1 MAKKLLLFLFIISC
15 TSSNDVLIQ
24 ETQSNTETTTTQ
36 TIVKQSLT
44 SEEILVDIFNAY
56 KTFSDDPVKA
66 VDIIWDYAHED
77 NKEITGPKE
86 RFAMMLASEPYDS
99 IIDLKDYSYETIF
112 ESEENIHYEIK
123 VLAQN
128 NNYFVITWVF
138 QKTLC
143 DQKPCW
149 RTIGVSQPE
158 YFDSGI

>member
-1 MAKKLLLFLFIISC
+1 MVKKLFLFLLIISC
-15 TSSNDVLIQ
+15 STTSEVIQIETESN
-24 ETQSNTETTTTQ
+24 SETTTTQ
-36 TIVKQSLT
+36 ASFKQSLT
-44 SEEILVDIFNAY
+44 SEEILIDIFNAY
-56 KTFSDDPVKA
+56 KTFSDDPIKA

-143 DQKPCW
+143 DEKPCW

>member
-1 MAKKLLLFLFIISC
+1 VVKKLFLFLLIISC
-15 TSSNDVLIQ
+15 STTTEVIQIETESNID
-24 ETQSNTETTTTQ
+24 TNTTQ
-36 TIVKQSLT
+36 TIVKQSST
-44 SEEILVDIFNAY
+44 SEEILIDIFNIY

-66 VDIIWDYAHED
+66 VDIIWGYAHED

-143 DQKPCW
+143 DEKPCW

>member
-1 MAKKLLLFLFIISC
+1 VAKKLFLFLLIISC
-15 TSSNDVLIQ
+15 TTTTDVLPIETESSSN
-24 ETQSNTETTTTQ
+24 TTTTQ
-36 TIVKQSLT
+36 TIIKQSLT
-44 SEEILVDIFNAY
+44 SEEILIDIFNAY
-56 KTFSDDPVKA
+56 KTFSDNPIQA
-66 VDIIWDYAHED
+66 VDTIWSYAHED

-112 ESEENIHYEIK
+112 ESEENVHYEIK

-143 DQKPCW
+143 DEKPCW

>member
-1 MAKKLLLFLFIISC
+1 MVKKLFLFLLIISC
-15 TSSNDVLIQ
+15 STTTEVIQIETESNID
-24 ETQSNTETTTTQ
+24 TNTTQ
-36 TIVKQSLT
+36 TIVKQSST
-44 SEEILVDIFNAY
+44 SEEILIDIFNIY

-66 VDIIWDYAHED
+66 VDIIWGYAHED

-86 RFAMMLASEPYDS
+86 RFATMLASEPYDS
-99 IIDLKDYSYETIF
+99 IIDLKNYSYETIF
-112 ESEENIHYEIK
+112 ESEENVHYEIK

-128 NNYFVITWVF
+128 NSYFVITWVF

-143 DQKPCW
+143 DEKPCW

>member
-1 MAKKLLLFLFIISC
+1 VAKKLFLFLLIISC
-15 TSSNDVLIQ
+15 TTTTDVLPI
-24 ETQSNTETTTTQ
+24 ETESISDTTTTQ

-44 SEEILVDIFNAY
+44 AEEILIDIFNAY
-56 KTFSDDPVKA
+56 KTFSEDPVKA
-66 VDIIWDYAHED
+66 VDVIWDYAHED

-138 QKTLC
+138 QKTIC
-143 DQKPCW
+143 DEKPCW

>member
-1 MAKKLLLFLFIISC
+1 MVKKLFLFLLIISC
-15 TSSNDVLIQ
+15 STTTEVIQIETESNID
-24 ETQSNTETTTTQ
+24 TNTTQ
-36 TIVKQSLT
+36 TIVKQSST
-44 SEEILVDIFNAY
+44 SEEILIDIFNIY

-66 VDIIWDYAHED
+66 VDIIWGYAHED

-86 RFAMMLASEPYDS
+86 RFATMLASEPYDS

-112 ESEENIHYEIK
+112 ESEENVHYEIK

-128 NNYFVITWVF
+128 NSYFVITWVF

-143 DQKPCW
+143 DEKPCW

>member
-15 TSSNDVLIQ
+15 TSSSDVLLQ
-24 ETQSNTETTTTQ
+24 ETQSDTETTTTQ

-66 VDIIWDYAHED
+66 VDVIWDYAHED
-77 NKEITGPKE
+77 NKELTGPKE

-99 IIDLKDYSYETIF
+99 IIDLKDYSYDTIF
-112 ESEENIHYEIK
+112 ESDENIHYEIK

-143 DQKPCW
+143 EEKPCW

>member
-1 MAKKLLLFLFIISC
+1 MVKKLFLFLLIISC
-15 TSSNDVLIQ
+15 STTSEVIQIETESN
-24 ETQSNTETTTTQ
+24 SETTTTQ
-36 TIVKQSLT
+36 TSVKQSLT
-44 SEEILVDIFNAY
+44 SEEILIDIFNAY

-143 DQKPCW
+143 DEKPCW

>member
-1 MAKKLLLFLFIISC
+1 MVKKLFLFLIIISC
-15 TSSNDVLIQ
+15 SKTTEVIQIETESNID
-24 ETQSNTETTTTQ
+24 TNTTQ
-36 TIVKQSLT
+36 TIVKQSST
-44 SEEILVDIFNAY
+44 SEEILIDIFNIY

-66 VDIIWDYAHED
+66 VDIIWGYAHED

-86 RFAMMLASEPYDS
+86 RFATMLASEPYDS

-112 ESEENIHYEIK
+112 ESEENVHYEIK

-128 NNYFVITWVF
+128 NSYFVITWVF

-143 DQKPCW
+143 DEKPCW

>member
-1 MAKKLLLFLFIISC
+1 VAKKLFLFLLIISC
-15 TSSNDVLIQ
+15 TKTTDVLPI
-24 ETQSNTETTTTQ
+24 ETESISDTTTTQ

-44 SEEILVDIFNAY
+44 SEEILIDIFNAY
-56 KTFSDDPVKA
+56 KSFSDDPIKA

-77 NKEITGPKE
+77 NKEMTGPKE

-143 DQKPCW
+143 DEKPCW